1 MTIQDLRI
9 NVGDITLQSR
19 DYEHEG
25 DAIIFLH
32 FGGGNLMIWQ
42 RAVPYFQD
50 RYRLILVDLRG
61 HGKSDRP
68 ETGYHIDEMA
78 RDVVGMMAQ
87 LELERAH
94 IVGSSLGAEVALSI
108 AANYPERTL
117 SIVCDGALSSEYGPY
132 GTWEGSETEFET
144 HVASQL
150 ERIRNKSATLF
161 DSVDALVDVRRELFE
176 KYGWW
181 NEYVEATERYGAY
194 EVAGK
199 YQGGMGKQALESYMQ
214 HYFHYCFEDYY
225 RRVKCPLL
233 MLAEKDLDDGREKAA
248 MQGLRALAAQG
259 ELVEV
264 DGWVHPYGWLLD
276 PENASK
282 AILEFL
288 ERLH

>member
-1 MTIQDLRI
+1 MQDLRI
-9 NVGDITLQSR
+9 NVGHIDLQIR
-19 DYEHEG
+19 EYACEG

-32 FGGGNLMIWQ
+32 FGGGNLRVWQ
-42 RAVPYFQD
+42 RVVSYFQE

-68 ETGYHIDEMA
+68 ATGYHIDEMA
-78 RDVVGMMAQ
+78 QDVIGVMAH
-87 LELERAH
+87 LELEQAH

-108 AANYPERTL
+108 AANHPEKVH

-132 GTWEGSETEFET
+132 GTWEGSEAEFEA
-144 HVASQL
+144 HIASQL
-150 ERIRNKSATLF
+150 ERIRNKPDTLF
-161 DSVDALVDVRRELFE
+161 DSVDALVEARRELFE

-181 NEYVEATERYGAY
+181 NAYVEAVERYGAY
-194 EVAGK
+194 AVAGK
-199 YQGGMGKQALESYMQ
+199 YRTGMGKQVLESYMP
-214 HYFHYCFEDYY
+214 HYFRYRFEDYY

-233 MLAEKDLDDGREKAA
+233 MLVEKDLDDEREKAA
-248 MQGLRALAAQG
+248 MQGLCELAVRG
-259 ELVEV
+259 EIVEI

-288 ERLH
+288 AK